1 MKSPAIK
8 ASTNYKKQHR
18 TFQSLRKNWNNSFF
32 HTYQEHFHKRKLVIF
47 QLKNILVNDG
57 DIKEIA
63 NKF

>member
-1 MKSPAIK
+1 MKSPATK
-8 ASTNYKKQHR
+8 ASTNYKKQ
-18 TFQSLRKNWNNSFF
+18 SLRKNWNNNFF
-32 HTYQEHFHKRKLVIF
+32 HTYQEHFQKRKLVIF